1 MFASTIRAG
10 ARRTQLTTKGGNKDY
25 YKGTRTGY
33 IDGYRT
39 GPAGR
44 HAGKS
49 NNTFILDD
57 SKARVFVAPANF
69 HSGEAPLKPYV
80 ERSAQI
86 DKPWSTLVTENLFKQ
101 HNPSADAEDEARRC
115 LEPATESLSQYKAL
129 KGGLNKKDASE
140 VRLLQRAFGAKRV
153 SKLLLENRVKGP
165 SKHSRKTYAS
175 AMDKIKYRRI
185 LESVHSVQQ
194 VSN

>member
-129 KGGLNKKDASE
+129 KGGLNKKDASQGE
-140 VRLLQRAFGAKRV
+140 GTFEA
-153 SKLLLENRVKGP
+153 LEE
-165 SKHSRKTYAS
+165 
-175 AMDKIKYRRI
+175 DIRI
-185 LESVHSVQQ
+185 RHG
-194 VSN
+194 